1 MNIFNTSKLYTYCM
15 NVKNV
20 KQFKELN
27 TGYSLVCYLLMVTFL
42 MPAYHHH
49 HTLLPR
55 TSDWR
60 PLTFILLLSS
70 LAYWKYLFL
79 TASQPWI
86 TCDSSS
92 WFYNKI
98 LISAPIREEY
108 FSEYGPR
115 ASESHGCS
123 SEMHMSR
130 YPQSCS
136 VSLWG
141 STSKLSYTQFPSW
154 FFRSVQ
160 CETLCAVGLRE
171 QNMHHLPW
179 HAPQTWVRG
188 YLQSRHRE
196 NLARSLGVL
205 FVFFF
210 FFQCLVRKEC
220 L

>member
-1 MNIFNTSKLYTYCM
+1 
-15 NVKNV
+15 
-20 KQFKELN
+20 
-27 TGYSLVCYLLMVTFL
+27 
-42 MPAYHHH
+42 MPAYYHH

-79 TASQPWI
+79 TAPHPWI

-141 STSKLSYTQFPSW
+141 STSKLSYTRFPSW
-154 FFRSVQ
+154 FLLLS
-160 CETLCAVGLRE
+160 AVWDPVRCWIE
-171 QNMHHLPW
+171 AAK
-179 HAPQTWVRG
+179 HAPSSLACPADLSPGFLTEQAQRELSQV
-188 YLQSRHRE
+188 SR
-196 NLARSLGVL
+196 
-205 FVFFF
+205 FFF